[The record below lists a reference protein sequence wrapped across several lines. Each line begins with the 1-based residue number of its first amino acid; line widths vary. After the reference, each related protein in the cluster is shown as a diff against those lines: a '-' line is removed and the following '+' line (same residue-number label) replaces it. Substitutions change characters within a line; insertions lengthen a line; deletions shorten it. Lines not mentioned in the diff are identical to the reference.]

1 MKFYSIFFY
10 HDTIDDVER
19 NSRKHKIFVRLSVLV
34 RHIRKGGEY
43 VTELEQIYDR
53 YFKDVYL
60 FTLGLSKDEHVAE
73 DITSETFMKAIKDIG
88 NFKGDC
94 DIRVWLC
101 QIAKNAYISYLRK
114 NKKQVSVE
122 SIPEQKDDMDVERIV
137 FSSVEAMKVHKILHK
152 LEEPYKEVFSLRVFG
167 ELSFKEIADVFGKT
181 DNWACV
187 TFHRAKKMMMKE
199 MR

>member
-1 MKFYSIFFY
+1 M
-10 HDTIDDVER
+10 
-19 NSRKHKIFVRLSVLV
+19 
-34 RHIRKGGEY
+34 
-43 VTELEQIYDR
+43 TELEQIYNR

-60 FTLGLSKDEHVAE
+60 FTLGLSKDKHVAE
-73 DITSETFMKAIKDIG
+73 DITSETFMKAIKAIDSF
-88 NFKGDC
+88 NGDC

-101 QIAKNAYISYLRK
+101 QIAKNAYISYVRK
-114 NKKQVSVE
+114 NKKQVNVE

-167 ELSFKEIADVFGKT
+167 ELSFKQIADVFGKT

-187 TFHRAKKMMMKE
+187 TFHRAKE

>member
-1 MKFYSIFFY
+1 M
-10 HDTIDDVER
+10 
-19 NSRKHKIFVRLSVLV
+19 
-34 RHIRKGGEY
+34 
-43 VTELEQIYDR
+43 TELEQIYNR

-60 FTLGLSKDEHVAE
+60 FTLGLSKDKHVAE
-73 DITSETFMKAIKDIG
+73 DITSETFMKAIKAIDSF
-88 NFKGDC
+88 NGDC

-101 QIAKNAYISYLRK
+101 QIAKNAYISYVRK
-114 NKKQVSVE
+114 NKKQVNVE

-167 ELSFKEIADVFGKT
+167 ELSFKQIADVFGKT

-187 TFHRAKKMMMKE
+187 TFHRAKGMIVKE